1 MPALLLIEF
10 VNNRLHNCVQE
21 LSALA
26 NYEPDAQHNGQLCR
40 SYLLHLIYPAKVY
53 ATAHASPPLYGRQ
66 PLQT

>member
-1 MPALLLIEF
+1 MLLIEF

-40 SYLLHLIYPAKVY
+40 SYLLHLIHPAKVRHRSCVSTTIW
-53 ATAHASPPLYGRQ
+53 TAASADMDPD
-66 PLQT
+66 